1 MKDKLQEIKDLL
13 TNLLEKLEEIE
24 SEFDKSNQ
32 DFIVIPK
39 SKFKA
44 IKIHQK
50 KDYIF
55 FTYFDCVFRVDNI
68 EDVYAEYMEGTL
80 KYIVIT
86 KLKKTSSWYGGTIIV
101 THQLLTRTQA
111 AQKKYYTGKS

>member
-1 MKDKLQEIKDLL
+1 MKD
-13 TNLLEKLEEIE
+13 EKL
-24 SEFDKSNQ
+24 ST
-32 DFIVIPK
+32 VR
-39 SKFKA
+39 
-44 IKIHQK
+44 
-50 KDYIF
+50 
-55 FTYFDCVFRVDNI
+55 TYFDCVFRVDNI

-111 AQKKYYTGKS
+111 AQKKYYTGKNRGRIVFTQKNLCLI